1 MIGFGP
7 HLSLFDSFTVLASA
21 LAATALMAVRRLRR
35 VDQKPRQWLDDA
47 LNLGTVVVLA
57 VLVVSSF
64 PWCSAPAAASPLT
77 DIALIYC
84 GGLIASAVWRSVRK
98 PKD

>member
-7 HLSLFDSFTVLASA
+7 HLSLFDSVTVLASA
-21 LAATALMAVRRLRR
+21 LAATVLMAVRRLRGVER
-35 VDQKPRQWLDDA
+35 EARQWLDDA

-57 VLVVSSF
+57 VLVISSF
-64 PWCSAPAAASPLT
+64 PWWSAPVAASPLT